1 MTTGPLVI
9 FDLDGTLAHT
19 GPDLLATLNRTIEP
33 HGLPP
38 LSLDTLNYTLGQGAK
53 AMIATAFATAEI
65 PLSTTLH
72 DQLFAGFLEDYEQN
86 ICVETH
92 LFEGVMEAMVE
103 LEKEGCTFAVC
114 TNKTE
119 RMARLLLEK
128 LEVSNQFKALTGG
141 DTFEFRKPDP
151 RHLEETARL
160 AGSPLANCIMIGDS
174 KADIGAAKSA
184 AIPSIAVTFGY
195 SDIPVEDLGASRI
208 IDHFSKLP
216 DTVSDLLSNGHAT

>member
-1 MTTGPLVI
+1 MLIGHAHNTRQFLVAIRFQAFQQAYLFSNTRGTSMTTGPLVI

-53 AMIATAFATAEI
+53 AMIATAFATAAI

-72 DQLFAGFLEDYEQN
+72 DQLFARFLEDYEQN

-103 LEKEGCTFAVC
+103 LEKKGCTFAVC

-119 RMARLLLEK
+119 RMARLLFGE
-128 LEVSNQFKALTGG
+128 TGSV
-141 DTFEFRKPDP
+141 KPVQ
-151 RHLEETARL
+151 
-160 AGSPLANCIMIGDS
+160 G
-174 KADIGAAKSA
+174 
-184 AIPSIAVTFGY
+184 
-195 SDIPVEDLGASRI
+195 
-208 IDHFSKLP
+208 IDRR
-216 DTVSDLLSNGHAT
+216 